1 MCLGLAGRVVAW
13 PEGGDL
19 ADVDT
24 GGSVRPTNMALLE
37 APVRPGDWV
46 LIHSG
51 FALEP
56 MTPDEAR
63 DAMAML
69 GGPGAEGLM
78 DG

>member
-1 MCLGLAGRVVAW
+1 MCLGLAGRVVARDA
-13 PEGGDL
+13 GSDL
-19 ADVDT
+19 ADVEI
-24 GGSVRPTNMALLE
+24 GGSVRPINMALLE

-56 MTPDEAR
+56 MTAEEAR
-63 DAMAML
+63 DAMALL
-69 GGPGAEGLM
+69 GGPGAEGLI

>member
-13 PEGGDL
+13 DAGTDL
-19 ADVDT
+19 ADVEV
-24 GGSVRPTNMALLE
+24 GGSVRPINMALLE
-37 APVRPGDWV
+37 ATVRPGDWV

-56 MTPDEAR
+56 MTADEAR
-63 DAMAML
+63 DAMALL